1 MPAPCENT
9 LPTPAASFDSHE
21 TTWVLKNV
29 MLGGRSL
36 SERAVGDGADSVQDG
51 TTRRSKFVHSLLRL
65 DRVSVEIPRGVT
77 AVLGESGAGKTS
89 LLNVLVEFESISG
102 GTVTFHPPEGIL
114 PQLFWSPPTHG
125 LWPHLTVA
133 EHLSSVS
140 RGNTET
146 DQKLVE
152 QLLNEFDLQH
162 VRSIRPGSL
171 SLGERSRLSVAR
183 ALASRAAVLVMDEP
197 LAHVDSARLGSYWS
211 AIRRHCEETGASLL
225 FATHSPETV
234 LREASFVIGLD
245 HGRLS
250 YAGPVDELYENPPTQ
265 ELARLLG
272 PCNWLSAGECRHWLA
287 GSDHR
292 GDRDKCIRP
301 ERLEIE
307 PSPDGIAVVTAT
319 RFAGASSEVDVVH
332 LHDDSRRT
340 FIHRPVG
347 RTALKAGD
355 HVLLKML
362 LMLCAILF
370 AGCDG
375 GESTLSVKSENYWV
389 IPPNG
394 PRIPSPRGM
403 TVSPAG
409 EYLVLDNAGRLL
421 VYDENG
427 ELKRQWW
434 MPDYS
439 VGKPEGVCV
448 LKDGRIAVA
457 DTHYHRVVFFDDQG
471 NVTGKFGELGTGP
484 GQFVYPVS
492 VTQDDDENL
501 YICEYGNYNDR
512 AQKFRPD
519 GTYVAQIGSYGTE
532 EGQFQRPSGAAWF
545 DGKLYVVDAFNN
557 RIQVFDGDGKLVA
570 ILGSSDKISD
580 LYYPYDIAV
589 SQSGELFVVEYGAGR
604 VSKFDRSG
612 KLLGRYGTTGP
623 GRGQFLTPWGLAVDS
638 KGRIYVCDTGNHRV
652 VELRL

>member
-1 MPAPCENT
+1 MPIPCENT
-9 LPTPAASFDSHE
+9 LQTPAASFCPDE
-21 TTWVLKNV
+21 NIWVLTNV
-29 MLGGRSL
+29 SLGGNRSYFKSAMRDDS
-36 SERAVGDGADSVQDG
+36 SEVGHAAGPS
-51 TTRRSKFVHSLLRL
+51 LRL
-65 DRVSVEIPRGVT
+65 NRISVEIPRGVV

-89 LLNVLVEFESISG
+89 LLNVLVEFESITAGS
-102 GTVTFHPPEGIL
+102 VTFHPPQGIN
-114 PQLFWSPPTHG
+114 PKLFWSPPTHG
-125 LWPHLTVA
+125 LWPHLTVI

-140 RGNTET
+140 RGETEA
-146 DQKLVE
+146 DKELIE
-152 QLLNEFDLQH
+152 QLLIEFDLQH
-162 VRSIRPGSL
+162 LRSVRPGSL

-183 ALASRAAVLVMDEP
+183 ALASQAAVLVMDEP
-197 LAHVDSARLGSYWS
+197 LAHVDSAHLGLYWS
-211 AIRRHCEETGASLL
+211 AIRRHCDQTGASLL
-225 FATHSPETV
+225 FATHSPEAV
-234 LREASFVIGLD
+234 LREASYVICLD

-250 YAGPVDELYENPPTQ
+250 YAGRVDELYEAPETK
-265 ELARLLG
+265 ELAQLLG
-272 PCNWLSAGECRHWLA
+272 PCNWMSAEDCRRWITGCDAHPETEI
-287 GSDHR
+287 
-292 GDRDKCIRP
+292 CIRP
-301 ERLEIE
+301 EQLVIE
-307 PSPDGIAVVTAT
+307 SSTEGIAEVVAV
-319 RFAGASSEVDVVH
+319 RFAGSSSEVDVVH
-332 LHDDSRRT
+332 RATGGKRGRT
-340 FIHRPVG
+340 FIHRPTS
-347 RTALKAGD
+347 RTALKVGD
-355 HVLLKML
+355 HVLFKV
-362 LMLCAILF
+362 LMLFCAVLF
-370 AGCDG
+370 AGCDHG
-375 GESTLSVKSENYWV
+375 APTLPVTNEAYWV

-421 VYDENG
+421 VYDESG

-434 MPDYS
+434 MPEYS

-457 DTHYHRVVFFDDQG
+457 DTHYHRVVFFDEEG
-471 NVTGKFGELGTGP
+471 NFTGTFGELGTGP

-492 VTQDDDENL
+492 VTQDDEENL

-545 DGKLYVVDAFNN
+545 DGKLYIVDAFNN
-557 RIQVFDGDGKLVA
+557 RIQVFDANGKLVA

-623 GRGQFLTPWGLAVDS
+623 GRGQFMTPWGLAVDS
-638 KGRIYVCDTGNHRV
+638 KGRIFVCDTGNHRV
-652 VELRL
+652 VELRM

>member
-1 MPAPCENT
+1 MSAPRENT
-9 LPTPAASFDSHE
+9 MQMATSSLNAHE
-21 TTWVLKNV
+21 KTWVLKDV
-29 MLGGRSL
+29 VLGGRRSMFGRTARQASAAVPHGTAQL
-36 SERAVGDGADSVQDG
+36 STMA
-51 TTRRSKFVHSLLRL
+51 RSSLRL
-65 DRVSVEIPRGVT
+65 DGVSVEIPRGVT

-89 LLNVLVEFESISG
+89 LLNVLVEFESISA
-102 GTVTFHPPEGIL
+102 GTVTFHPPDGVG

-125 LWPHLTVA
+125 LWSHLSVF
-133 EHLSSVS
+133 EHLSSVT
-140 RGNTET
+140 RGDTEA
-146 DQKLVE
+146 DEKHVE
-152 QLLNEFDLQH
+152 RLLSEFDLGH
-162 VRSIRPGSL
+162 LRSAFPGSL

-211 AIRRHCEETGASLL
+211 AIRRHCEGTGASLL
-225 FATHSPETV
+225 FATHSPDIV
-234 LREASFVIGLD
+234 LREASFVICMD
-245 HGRLS
+245 HGRMS
-250 YAGPVDELYENPPTQ
+250 YAGAVDELYESPPTR
-265 ELARLLG
+265 ELAQLLG
-272 PCNWLSAGECRHWLA
+272 PCNWLSPDECHRWLS
-287 GSDHR
+287 GGDHR
-292 GDRDKCIRP
+292 DEEACIRP
-301 ERLEIE
+301 ERLLIE
-307 PSPDGIAVVTAT
+307 PAPNGIAEVTAT
-319 RFAGASSEVDVVH
+319 RFAGSSSEVDLVH
-332 LHDDSRRT
+332 LLDHSTQT
-340 FIHRPVG
+340 FIHRPAS
-347 RTALKAGD
+347 RTTLKAGD
-355 HVLLKML
+355 RVLLKVLM
-362 LMLCAILF
+362 MLCAILF
-370 AGCDG
+370 AGCDR
-375 GESTLSVKSENYWV
+375 GESTLPVKSENYWI

-427 ELKRQWW
+427 DLKRQWW
-434 MPDYS
+434 MPEYS

-492 VTQDDDENL
+492 VTQDDEENL

-512 AQKFRPD
+512 AQKFHPD
-519 GTYVAQIGSYGTE
+519 GTYLAQIGSYGTGD
-532 EGQFQRPSGAAWF
+532 GQFQRPSGAAWF

-557 RIQVFDGDGKLVA
+557 RIQVFDGAGKLVA
-570 ILGSSDKISD
+570 ILGTSDKISD

-589 SQSGELFVVEYGAGR
+589 SQSGELFVVEYGSGR